1 MCFCVAVYV
10 VVDVVSFA
18 VLIHVVSSVLLLN
31 CLVDVAVRCLLPSLN
46 S

>member
-1 MCFCVAVYV
+1 MFAV
-10 VVDVVSFA
+10 VVVVVVVVSFA
-18 VLIHVVSSVLLLN
+18 VLIHVASSVLLLN